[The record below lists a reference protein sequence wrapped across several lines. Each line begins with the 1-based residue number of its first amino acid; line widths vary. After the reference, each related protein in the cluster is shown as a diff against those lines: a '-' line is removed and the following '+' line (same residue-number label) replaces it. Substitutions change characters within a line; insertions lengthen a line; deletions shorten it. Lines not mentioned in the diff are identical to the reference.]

1 MASYSEDRSYVI
13 QMLEDLRS
21 VPQRRV
27 SRLLSSN
34 FNEPVDNLKRKK
46 STENI
51 ADDSPKFPKLENVTP
66 KTTPD
71 PEERSNRCSSPTAS
85 PWETYRIR
93 SSLLEANIKITDLE
107 NQISRHHSLR
117 QELESLFEKEKDS
130 LLKQVDREKTMV
142 KELENHLQVVRKREV
157 EVKEELKQCRTA
169 LNRDKTNFEE
179 RFQTLQV
186 ENGKLTDSLR
196 ELEESLRSERLTT
209 ARLIQRLN
217 EDLSERDQQ
226 LIDIKNRN
234 SELEKKLQEGLLFQS
249 QFEQLSQELKNAQ
262 IKIKELEKERDD
274 YHEAAELVKSKQ
286 EKVFR
291 YSELEKEV
299 QVLRE
304 ENSNLK
310 IAIPKHLLLEEM
322 VEDLKSRQA
331 LSEEQTHDLAWSQGR
346 LNQVQTMLDDWNKVA
361 KDYCEGY
368 MSSSHPPDPAIIR
381 KRFNELQQRVHVLTA
396 DLSDVK
402 SQLNDTQQRKDLL
415 TIELQSVKKEKEK
428 YQNLNEEL
436 NSRLRLLQ
444 KKHQLVSAERNSYR
458 SQLDSYEKDLT
469 ISLSS
474 VANQQN
480 HQLQQRLDTMERILE
495 GYRKMMKEMESESDR
510 TKGFAGN
517 SDIMEKLNRLEGER
531 NTLLQ
536 EKEQL
541 QKRKDELEV
550 QLEYRAIKGDFNPVT
565 SKVLHFR
572 MNPASE
578 AEAQYEDEIVKLRS
592 KCSRLE
598 ERIKLLEAGNVH
610 DITQKVEEN
619 VASSNSQ
626 EVQGLQEVINA
637 QEIKMQRLKEVFH
650 ASAKEFREVCYEL
663 FGYKI
668 DRNENIYKLSSMYA
682 DSPDDHLMF
691 KRIPDGTIDMM
702 ETPYSST
709 LGELIDLHLHQHNS
723 PPLFLGAVTLE
734 LFNRQT
740 LSQTI
745 SQTIELN

>member
-1 MASYSEDRSYVI
+1 MASYSEDRSYVV

-51 ADDSPKFPKLENVTP
+51 ADDSPKFPKLDVTP

-117 QELESLFEKEKDS
+117 QELELLFEKEKDS

-196 ELEESLRSERLTT
+196 ELEENLHSERLTT

-262 IKIKELEKERDD
+262 NKIKELEKERDD

-310 IAIPKHLLLEEM
+310 IAVPKHLLLEEM

-331 LSEEQTHDLAWSQGR
+331 LSEEQAHDLAWSQGR

-402 SQLNDTQQRKDLL
+402 SQLLPANSLFSPIHGPYTAVDCVDHLLRDPMKGEETEISNEGGKIFLGLHFRLNDTQQRKDLL

-565 SKVLHFR
+565 S
-572 MNPASE
+572 
-578 AEAQYEDEIVKLRS
+578 
-592 KCSRLE
+592 
-598 ERIKLLEAGNVH
+598 
-610 DITQKVEEN
+610 
-619 VASSNSQ
+619 
-626 EVQGLQEVINA
+626 LQEVINA